1 MPFRCSKT
9 PIVLNQEDRDL
20 LLRLSVSRTESVRR
34 VERAH
39 LLLRLVD
46 GVPPKTLAQ
55 ESRTHITTVYRL
67 LNKALELGVVAA
79 LDDLQRS
86 GRPAD
91 ITPEAQTWIVS
102 LACQKPKDL
111 GYSYEL
117 WTVRLLQQHVRQH
130 AIEVGH
136 PSVTRIGISTI
147 SELLSERDIKPHK
160 IRYYLERRDP
170 DFDEKMA
177 QVLVVYQQA
186 EWTLEQ
192 GKPDLRTIVSVS
204 YDEKP
209 GIQAIGTTAPDLPP
223 QPGKHACV
231 GRDYEYVRHGTLSV
245 LAGIDLVT
253 GTVIGTVEDRHRS
266 QEFVA
271 FLQKLDGLYPPEVKI
286 QMILD
291 NHSAHTSKETRA
303 YLQSVPNRF
312 EFVFTPKHA
321 SWLNIIESFFAKMS
335 KSMLRGIRVTSKE
348 ELRHRIEQYLD
359 EINENP
365 VPFRWKYRPESAA
378 KETVI

>member
-1 MPFRCSKT
+1 MPFRCSK
-9 PIVLNQEDRDL
+9 PALVLSEDDL
-20 LLRLSVSRTESVRR
+20 ILLRRLSASRTEPARR
-34 VERAH
+34 VERAR
-39 LLLRLVD
+39 LLLQLAE
-46 GVPPKTLAQ
+46 GTAPKTIA
-55 ESRTHITTVYRL
+55 ETSGTHTTTVYRL

-86 GRPAD
+86 GRPAY
-91 ITPEAQTWIVS
+91 ITPEAQTWIIS

-117 WTVRLLQQHVRQH
+117 WTIRLLQQHIRTR
-130 AIEVGH
+130 ATEAGH
-136 PSVTRIGISTI
+136 PSVAQIATGTL
-147 SELLSERDIKPHK
+147 SELLSARDIKPHK

-170 DFDEKMA
+170 DFEEKMA
-177 QVLVVYQQA
+177 QVLVVYQQV
-186 EWTLEQ
+186 EWTLQQ
-192 GKPDLRTIVSVS
+192 GAPELRTIVSVS

-223 QPGKHACV
+223 EPGRHACV
-231 GRDYEYVRHGTLSV
+231 GRDHEYVRYGTLSL
-245 LAGIDLVT
+245 LAGINLIT
-253 GTVIGTVEDRHRS
+253 GQVIGSVEERHRS
-266 QEFVA
+266 REFVA
-271 FLQKLDGLYPPEVKI
+271 FLKKLDAQYPPEAKI

-348 ELRHRIEQYLD
+348 ELRQRIEQYLD
-359 EINENP
+359 EVNENP
-365 VPFRWKYRPESAA
+365 VPFQWRYGLESAA
-378 KETVI
+378 KEAAL

>member
-1 MPFRCSKT
+1 MERA
-9 PIVLNQEDRDL
+9 RL
-20 LLRLSVSRTESVRR
+20 LLQL
-34 VERAH
+34 A
-39 LLLRLVD
+39 D
-46 GVPPKTLAQ
+46 GVPPKTLVQ
-55 ESRTHITTVYRL
+55 ESRTPITTVYRL
-67 LNKALELGVVAA
+67 LNKALELGVVTA

-86 GRPAD
+86 
-91 ITPEAQTWIVS
+91 
-102 LACQKPKDL
+102 
-111 GYSYEL
+111 
-117 WTVRLLQQHVRQH
+117 
-130 AIEVGH
+130 GH

-223 QPGKHACV
+223 RPGKYPCV

-348 ELRHRIEQYLD
+348 ELRQRIEQYLD

>member
-9 PIVLNQEDRDL
+9 PLVLNQEDRDL

-91 ITPEAQTWIVS
+91 ITPEAQMWIVS

-130 AIEVGH
+130 AVEVGH

-160 IRYYLERRDP
+160 IRYYLEQRDP

-177 QVLVVYQQA
+177 QVLVVVQQA

-192 GKPDLRTIVSVS
+192 GTADLRTIVSVS

-223 QPGKHACV
+223 QPGKHPCV

-253 GTVIGTVEDRHRS
+253 GTVIGTVEDRRRS

-271 FLQKLDGLYPPEVKI
+271 FLQNSTVW
-286 QMILD
+286 
-291 NHSAHTSKETRA
+291 TR
-303 YLQSVPNRF
+303 PR
-312 EFVFTPKHA
+312 
-321 SWLNIIESFFAKMS
+321 
-335 KSMLRGIRVTSKE
+335 
-348 ELRHRIEQYLD
+348 
-359 EINENP
+359 
-365 VPFRWKYRPESAA
+365 
-378 KETVI
+378 